1 MPYLI
6 CQPKKTLR
14 WQGQT
19 SRELNLLKIERKEE
33 IVEIYQKKKY

>member
-6 CQPKKTLR
+6 CRRRKHFG
-14 WQGQT
+14 GQT

-33 IVEIYQKKKY
+33 IVEIYLQKKKY